1 MIKNIFKFL
10 AIVLII
16 ACLVVGLLVGI
27 MFVFPSVE
35 LFGFRYVANHKEYG
49 LKMTESE
56 FSNIT
61 KINVETNNYDV
72 VIVPNSNKD
81 IASNNVLRIVIS
93 NNYTGFANKNN
104 KGVML
109 LNTKTNE
116 MVNVTTFENNLI
128 DSNLIKNGTEFTI
141 KLGEPSGVV
150 SYNNSKVLIAMPENA
165 SGVEYNIV
173 TNKGKINFAQSS
185 ENKSRNLLTSNIT
198 IKVNS
203 AFGSFNID
211 NAKMSNDST
220 LNIENYLGKVDINS
234 DKIAN
239 VNINSNSGNFTFKNI
254 GFDGYN
260 ANLTVKGNNPYVTV
274 NKIYG
279 SVNFNTTTGY
289 LKCTELL
296 GDGIIE
302 TKNGI
307 VRIDKALNGIS
318 VKNES
323 GETTIKQLG
332 EDGASTKSAEFES
345 VKGAINLGTEGAGVY
360 YLSRIKTTSGKVNI
374 KNLYYNGAVIESTSG
389 KVDVEFAK
397 NGVQKDLTVTS
408 NQGAITLTNVY
419 GNITA
424 KTTKSKIK
432 ASFVSMSSL
441 STFETDN
448 GEVELV
454 LPTPTDSELEKYN
467 LDLKNK
473 NNTTNKSNKLTIKL
487 ASFTQTKF
495 EGNKDTDGYYT
506 FTRSFPESSTTTNTI
521 SVKTNSGRINI
532 HE

>member
-35 LFGFRYVANHKEYG
+35 LFGFRYVSNHKEYG

-128 DSNLIKNGTEFTI
+128 DSSLIKNGTEFTI

-254 GFDGYN
+254 Y
-260 ANLTVKGNNPYVTV
+260 
-274 NKIYG
+274 
-279 SVNFNTTTGY
+279 S
-289 LKCTELL
+289 
-296 GDGIIE
+296 
-302 TKNGI
+302 
-307 VRIDKALNGIS
+307 
-318 VKNES
+318 
-323 GETTIKQLG
+323 
-332 EDGASTKSAEFES
+332 
-345 VKGAINLGTEGAGVY
+345 
-360 YLSRIKTTSGKVNI
+360 
-374 KNLYYNGAVIESTSG
+374 
-389 KVDVEFAK
+389 
-397 NGVQKDLTVTS
+397 
-408 NQGAITLTNVY
+408 
-419 GNITA
+419 
-424 KTTKSKIK
+424 
-432 ASFVSMSSL
+432 
-441 STFETDN
+441 
-448 GEVELV
+448 
-454 LPTPTDSELEKYN
+454 
-467 LDLKNK
+467 
-473 NNTTNKSNKLTIKL
+473 
-487 ASFTQTKF
+487 
-495 EGNKDTDGYYT
+495 
-506 FTRSFPESSTTTNTI
+506 
-521 SVKTNSGRINI
+521 
-532 HE
+532 